1 MGTARA
7 QFGFFRIN
15 FGSGGT
21 DMLTKI
27 LKAGVAGSLL
37 LASAAYAAENSTTAA
52 PDKAGA
58 AMSDKAGT
66 SASMSDESFKGDW
79 RASKVVGLNVYNA
92 QNENVGSINDLLTD
106 KSGNIKAAVISVG
119 GFLGMGARLVA
130 VPFDKMKFSTE
141 PVAYT
146 GTSSAAPGAGSAKP
160 PSTTTTGSSSTSP
173 ATASKPNPWYPD
185 HAVFDATKDQL
196 KTMPEFK
203 YTTE

>member
-1 MGTARA
+1 
-7 QFGFFRIN
+7 
-15 FGSGGT
+15 
-21 DMLTKI
+21 MLTRY
-27 LKAGVAGSLL
+27 LMAGVAGSLL
-37 LASAAYAAENSTTAA
+37 LASASFAAEDQMTSDKTAA
-52 PDKAGA
+52 PQATA
-58 AMSDKAGT
+58 AATDI
-66 SASMSDESFKGDW
+66 SFKGDW

-92 QNENVGSINDLLTD
+92 QNENVGSINDLLVD

-146 GTSSAAPGAGSAKP
+146 GVSSNAPGAGGAKP
-160 PSTTTTGSSSTSP
+160 PATTTTGSTSGSSP
-173 ATASKPNPWYPD
+173 AAASKPNPWYPD

-196 KTMPEFK
+196 TTMPEFK